1 MQTQFGTRFL
11 PRLCS
16 LALAAFLFCAAS
28 PAVFAAEADNT
39 HALHSGPS
47 DLSVV
52 TAKLSDGD
60 TVRILEHTSTD
71 WTRIALEDGTTGYC
85 DSALLSIRGEED
97 SGDGASD
104 VGETLRPV
112 SILSAPD
119 AEAPAVGK
127 LAANVY
133 ITLLSA
139 PEDDA
144 YTEVTVNSQ
153 TTGYIDSEAVRPV
166 RTITAVVAPRPTLS
180 EEGAETEA
188 EARETLASLSVYFED
203 GCYWN
208 TAGVPADAQDAFSI
222 TDTPCDHSMDG
233 YVFCNTYSGITE
245 TCFPEYG
252 SGSTQCLGYASL
264 LSDLVFGTE
273 APIRVHYDFDRL
285 RVGDHI
291 RLRSWEHSMVV
302 TEIGTEADGSRYI
315 QVTEVN
321 EDYETCRISWGAH
334 DHRGRAVR
342 AWRYRADPDTL
353 CGGLTG
359 NRRAD
364 NFTKFTVQS
373 QNGRRLEDCR
383 RPFFFVSVWFY
394 CVGFFSRKWLWNNS
408 GPRCP
413 AGRPRAFFPH
423 FRASAADA
431 RRRPAP
437 RRP

>member
-16 LALAAFLFCAAS
+16 LALAAFLFCATS
-28 PAVFAAEADNT
+28 PAVFATEADNT

-188 EARETLASLSVYFED
+188 EAREKLASLAVYFED

-321 EDYETCRISWGAH
+321 EDYETCRISWGRTITE
-334 DHRGRAVR
+334 DEL
-342 AWRYRADPDTL
+342 Y
-353 CGGLTG
+353 GLG
-359 NRRAD
+359 D
-364 NFTKFTVQS
+364 TVQILT
-373 QNGRRLEDCR
+373 RYAED
-383 RPFFFVSVWFY
+383 
-394 CVGFFSRKWLWNNS
+394 
-408 GPRCP
+408 
-413 AGRPRAFFPH
+413 
-423 FRASAADA
+423 
-431 RRRPAP
+431 
-437 RRP
+437 